1 MFFGITIPKFHRNR
15 SVLRYVIGCG
25 YFTVICYRSIPTS
38 HILEERSDFSL
49 FCKTST
55 SATVEFG
62 NICLFKDMNFSEL
75 FQTLALLSLVRII
88 NHMIIF
94 YSYFPCP
101 SSFLDVHQ
109 AFWMSI
115 KLFGCPSSFFDVHQA
130 FLMSIKLF

>member
-25 YFTVICYRSIPTS
+25 CFTVICYRSIPAS

-62 NICLFKDMNFSEL
+62 NICFFKDMNFSEL

-101 SSFLDVHQ
+101 SSF
-109 AFWMSI
+109 
-115 KLFGCPSSFFDVHQA
+115 FDVHQA
-130 FLMSIKLF
+130 FLMAIKLF